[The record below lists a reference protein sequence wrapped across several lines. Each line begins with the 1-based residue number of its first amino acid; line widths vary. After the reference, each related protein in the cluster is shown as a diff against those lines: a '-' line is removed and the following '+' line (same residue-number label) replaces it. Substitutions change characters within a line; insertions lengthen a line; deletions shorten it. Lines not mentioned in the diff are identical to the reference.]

1 MEIAELSCGKFELW
15 EHSCARHSGLGRRY
29 GRSKTLAAMLDSD
42 EYVLWTAAPNARSF
56 LRREISDLGLYVGF
70 PLIVALILMVLFY
83 IIRNPSS
90 WTVLFALFLMTMP
103 FVPMALCLGI
113 LILMIPFSPFLI
125 ISIGRNT
132 TYSITNKRVLITV
145 SGWFNSSRSYTIANQ
160 TSMQVKSV
168 RHGDGS
174 GDVYF
179 ASCWDKTGDAEI
191 AASATQNIGF
201 IAISC
206 QQISVVEH
214 ILHSTYFDQYGA
226 TSEIFEPSHG
236 QADRESIDLADKY
249 IMDQEETLLWICYP
263 TVACSP
269 THQAHSRHTF
279 QRLVGLLPSKKF
291 NLAYHCCCV
300 PATLCSILFLRESA
314 VFGTIGLVLSCIAL
328 APVLGEYLL
337 LLGVARKRQRTAYIV
352 TDQVLPTTKRPF
364 RRFLYWEE

>member
-1 MEIAELSCGKFELW
+1 
-15 EHSCARHSGLGRRY
+15 
-29 GRSKTLAAMLDSD
+29 
-42 EYVLWTAAPNARSF
+42 
-56 LRREISDLGLYVGF
+56 
-70 PLIVALILMVLFY
+70 
-83 IIRNPSS
+83 
-90 WTVLFALFLMTMP
+90 MP
-103 FVPMALCLGI
+103 FVPLTLCLGI

-226 TSEIFEPSHG
+226 SSDIFETSHG

-249 IMDQEETLLWICYP
+249 SRGNSALDLL
-263 TVACSP
+263 SNG
-269 THQAHSRHTF
+269 
-279 QRLVGLLPSKKF
+279 RLFANISGSFPSHNPPFGGSSSLQKVQPG
-291 NLAYHCCCV
+291 V
-300 PATLCSILFLRESA
+300 P
-314 VFGTIGLVLSCIAL
+314 
-328 APVLGEYLL
+328 LL
-337 LLGVARKRQRTAYIV
+337 LRARNPLLHPVSQGIGCLWNHRA
-352 TDQVLPTTKRPF
+352 RPLLH
-364 RRFLYWEE
+364 RSRARAG